1 VIADQKPEDNAGK
14 GGNLSEKALK
24 DALNHEK
31 GDHPHDDI
39 IESIHGQLLPKST
52 FVSQVDSGNP
62 PYFSR
67 HLIKHTGCAKERSMS
82 LQKRIIIAA
91 GIVALDLVIFF
102 VPLTSFFLAYVVL
115 YNPRWVRD
123 FLESL
128 GSPAG
133 Q

>member
-1 VIADQKPEDNAGK
+1 VIADQKPKDNAGK
-14 GGNLSEKALK
+14 GGDLSEKAFK

-31 GDHPHDDI
+31 SDHHQDDI
-39 IESIHGQLLPKST
+39 IKSIHGQLVPKT
-52 FVSQVDSGNP
+52 VLVSQGDSGNP

-91 GIVALDLVIFF
+91 GIIAVDLVIFF
-102 VPLTSFFLAYVVL
+102 VPLTSFFLAYVVIF
-115 YNPRWVRD
+115 NPPWVRD

-128 GSPAG
+128 GSPDG

>member
-31 GDHPHDDI
+31 GDHPQDDKI
-39 IESIHGQLLPKST
+39 KSIHGQLLPKTVS
-52 FVSQVDSGNP
+52 VSQVDSGSS

-67 HLIKHTGCAKERSMS
+67 HLIKHTGCAKEGSMS

-91 GIVALDLVIFF
+91 GIILVDLGIFF
-102 VPLTSFFLAYVVL
+102 LPLTAFFLAYVVIF
-115 YNPRWVRD
+115 NPPWVRD

-128 GSPAG
+128 GGPAG